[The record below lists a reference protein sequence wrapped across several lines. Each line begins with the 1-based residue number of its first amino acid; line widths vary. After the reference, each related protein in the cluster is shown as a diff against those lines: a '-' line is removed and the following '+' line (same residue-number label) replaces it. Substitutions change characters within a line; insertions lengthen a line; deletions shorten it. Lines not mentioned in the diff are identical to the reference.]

1 MHWKLQK
8 TNGSGA
14 SRLDL
19 KNAMKHIRKRYDGIW
34 HHMRWVPT
42 ANPQE
47 RKWCNRRKDSECM
60 PQVRL
65 CNPLPLQL
73 TPPWCS
79 TKLQPIAICKRRQLL
94 TLFHYRSWSRF
105 WRLQNLCLESL
116 NDSTAGW
123 LGDQTT
129 CLEAIGAFQWHVGA
143 SPLPALESKIWYRK
157 SPMPCIFYERVI
169 FMIKLSVNDWQFV
182 LLISAN
188 YTSRN

>member
-47 RKWCNRRKDSECM
+47 RKGCNRRKDSECM

-79 TKLQPIAICKRRQLL
+79 TKLQPIAICKRRQQLRLFQFLGVLSALL

-116 NDSTAGW
+116 NDSWMTW
-123 LGDQTT
+123 WPDHVLGSNWGIPMT
-129 CLEAIGAFQWHVGA
+129 CRSFSSSCFRIKNQIA
-143 SPLPALESKIWYRK
+143 SRPCPASSMNVWY
-157 SPMPCIFYERVI
+157 S
-169 FMIKLSVNDWQFV
+169 W
-182 LLISAN
+182 
-188 YTSRN
+188 